1 VRALANAGKLWSEAI
16 RVVSLAVE
24 RVVLRDR
31 ADR

>member
-1 VRALANAGKLWSEAI
+1 MRAVANAGKLWSETI

-24 RVVLRDR
+24 RLVLRDR